1 MEYNYIM
8 VCSAA
13 GWILAQAIKIVIEIC
28 KTKTFSPDRIY
39 GPGGMPSSHSAM
51 VTAAA
56 VASVRLLGIGD
67 PLTAVVI
74 LLAMVVM
81 YDAMGVRREAGN
93 HAHQLNIIKNI
104 IQVSTTWDKL
114 NDEEKKQFQDKQF
127 KEILGHT
134 PLQVLAG
141 VILGVILAFVIPV
154 SID

>member
-8 VCSAA
+8 VSSAA
-13 GWILAQAIKIVIEIC
+13 GWILAQVIKVIIEVC
-28 KTKTFSPDRIY
+28 RTKKFTFDRIY

-56 VASVRLLGIGD
+56 VAAVRQLGIGD
-67 PLTAVVI
+67 PLTAVTI

-93 HAHQLNIIKNI
+93 HAHQLNLLKDIL
-104 IQVSTTWDKL
+104 QTSSTWDKL
-114 NDEEKKQFQDKQF
+114 SEDEKKQIQDKQF

-141 VILGVILAFVIPV
+141 IILGVILALVIPV

>member
-8 VCSAA
+8 VSSAA
-13 GWILAQAIKIVIEIC
+13 GWILAQAIKIVIEVIR
-28 KTKTFSPDRIY
+28 TKKFTFDRLY
-39 GPGGMPSSHSAM
+39 GPGGMPSSHAAM

-56 VASVRLLGIGD
+56 VAAVRKLGIGD
-67 PLTAVVI
+67 PLTAVTI

-93 HAHQLNIIKNI
+93 HAHELNLIKNI
-104 IQVSTTWDKL
+104 IKTSSTWDKL
-114 NDEEKKQFQDKQF
+114 SEAEKKQLQDKQF

-141 VILGVILAFVIPV
+141 IILGIILAFVIPV